1 MTTFHREQDFEEAL
15 IEMLTQK
22 GWESEVLY
30 QPSEEELLRN
40 WADIIYQNNKS
51 IDRLGNAPLTEGE
64 MRQLLD
70 KLAELRT
77 PVAINGFINSRTTSI
92 KRDNPDAPEHLGREV
107 SIELFN
113 PHEIA
118 AGKSRYQ
125 IVRQPRFVRASALL
139 PDRRGD
145 VMLLIN
151 GMPVI
156 HIELKRSGV
165 PLSQAYF
172 QIEKYSREGIFSGLF
187 SLIQIFVAMT
197 PSDMVYFANPGSKG
211 RFNTDFYFHWADFN
225 NQPRG
230 DWQYIAT
237 YLLSIPMAHQL
248 IGYYTIADRTDGV
261 LKVLRS
267 YQYEAVRAIHDRVVK
282 RRDWQS
288 EDKQLGGFIWH
299 TTGSGK
305 TLSSFKA
312 AQLIASS
319 GHADKVVFVI
329 DRIELGTQSVR
340 EYRNFSA
347 VGEEI
352 QETEDT
358 DVLVAKLKLETVNDS
373 LIVTSIQKLNILAED
388 EARLSELQRAKPQ
401 RVVFIV
407 DECHRSTFG
416 DSFVAIKRAFPRA
429 MFFGFTGTPIQEENK
444 RKDCTTSDIFGD
456 ELHRYS
462 IADGIRDKNVL
473 GFDPI
478 KVLTYKDKDLR
489 RSVALRKAGVS
500 QESEVWGNE
509 ERERIY
515 DEWMTHRPMVGA
527 YQSDGTYLA
536 GVEDEVPS
544 EQYEYEGHCR
554 AVVSNILEDWQTLS
568 RNGKFHAILATN
580 SIPQAIHYYRLFKEL
595 APWLKA
601 TALFDPNL
609 PNDNPEGVL
618 HKEEG
623 LVEIL
628 RDYAKRYGQSFDIS
642 GHARFKKD
650 LSSRLAHKQPYLNPN
665 PEAQIDLLIV
675 VSQMLTGFDSK
686 YINTL
691 YIDKKMEYADLI
703 QAFSRT
709 NRLYGPEKPFGI
721 IKYYYRPHTMERNIT
736 EAVRL
741 YSGDAPL
748 GLFVSKLKTNL
759 EGMCLKF
766 SEMTGLFESAGVM
779 NFSRLPEEEVLRAR
793 FAVLF
798 RDYNRY
804 LEAAKVQGFHWDKL
818 KYQIEGNE
826 IIINHDEHLY
836 NTLLK
841 RYKELFREGGDNPS
855 SPSGGGDFP
864 YEIEPYLT
872 EIDTE
877 RIDNDYMNRNFV
889 RYVKALEQENVSPE
903 ELQQLL
909 SELSASFASLSQEEQ
924 KFAEILL
931 HDIQSKEIVLE
942 GDKSFREYIAEY
954 MADEQEREINKLVDD
969 LGLDKD
975 LLKTLIARKP
985 TAATLDEF
993 GYYTKL
999 KSLVDREKAKQYFEK
1014 ETGKTLSGLQVN
1026 IQVDTLL
1033 REFIL

>member
-1 MTTFHREQDFEEAL
+1 M
-15 IEMLTQK
+15 
-22 GWESEVLY
+22 
-30 QPSEEELLRN
+30 
-40 WADIIYQNNKS
+40 
-51 IDRLGNAPLTEGE
+51 
-64 MRQLLD
+64 
-70 KLAELRT
+70 
-77 PVAINGFINSRTTSI
+77 
-92 KRDNPDAPEHLGREV
+92 
-107 SIELFN
+107 
-113 PHEIA
+113 
-118 AGKSRYQ
+118 
-125 IVRQPRFVRASALL
+125 
-139 PDRRGD
+139 
-145 VMLLIN
+145 
-151 GMPVI
+151 
-156 HIELKRSGV
+156 
-165 PLSQAYF
+165 
-172 QIEKYSREGIFSGLF
+172 
-187 SLIQIFVAMT
+187 
-197 PSDMVYFANPGSKG
+197 
-211 RFNTDFYFHWADFN
+211 
-225 NQPRG
+225 
-230 DWQYIAT
+230 
-237 YLLSIPMAHQL
+237 
-248 IGYYTIADRTDGV
+248 
-261 LKVLRS
+261 
-267 YQYEAVRAIHDRVVK
+267 
-282 RRDWQS
+282 
-288 EDKQLGGFIWH
+288 
-299 TTGSGK
+299 
-305 TLSSFKA
+305 
-312 AQLIASS
+312 
-319 GHADKVVFVI
+319 
-329 DRIELGTQSVR
+329 
-340 EYRNFSA
+340 
-347 VGEEI
+347 
-352 QETEDT
+352 
-358 DVLVAKLKLETVNDS
+358 
-373 LIVTSIQKLNILAED
+373 
-388 EARLSELQRAKPQ
+388 
-401 RVVFIV
+401 
-407 DECHRSTFG
+407 
-416 DSFVAIKRAFPRA
+416 
-429 MFFGFTGTPIQEENK
+429 
-444 RKDCTTSDIFGD
+444 
-456 ELHRYS
+456 
-462 IADGIRDKNVL
+462 
-473 GFDPI
+473 
-478 KVLTYKDKDLR
+478 
-489 RSVALRKAGVS
+489 
-500 QESEVWGNE
+500 
-509 ERERIY
+509 
-515 DEWMTHRPMVGA
+515 
-527 YQSDGTYLA
+527 
-536 GVEDEVPS
+536 
-544 EQYEYEGHCR
+544 
-554 AVVSNILEDWQTLS
+554 
-568 RNGKFHAILATN
+568 
-580 SIPQAIHYYRLFKEL
+580 
-595 APWLKA
+595 
-601 TALFDPNL
+601 
-609 PNDNPEGVL
+609 L

-628 RDYAKRYGQSFDIS
+628 SDYAERYGQSFDIS

-665 PEAQIDLLIV
+665 PETQIDLLIV

-709 NRLYGPEKPFGI
+709 NRLYGPEKPFGT

-766 SEMTGLFESAGVM
+766 SEMAGLFESAGVM

-836 NTLLK
+836 NTLLQ

-889 RYVKALEQENVSPE
+889 RYIKALEQENVSPE

-954 MADEQEREINKLVDD
+954 MADEQEQEINKLVDD

-999 KSLVDREKAKQYFEK
+999 KSSVDREKAKQYFEK